1 MRSSPR
7 IANRPPPAP
16 ANSSR
21 VLHPEHAAALAARSK
36 LPSRSSSGGGRV
48 ASDTHSNTQGS
59 AGPTAS
65 FQAVAPALEL
75 FSPAGKDP
83 TTRCAVRGSVKK
95 VYVRSVKGFAFSLD
109 GDSGAP
115 LGSGVAKTGG
125 GAGGVA
131 RLQLPRDAAKG
142 LGLVQRFLAL
152 QLELPPSCGE
162 GSALSVELA
171 VTDSKKVSLHLPN
184 EMYRCIGHDLWLMM
198 VVVVLVKQLWRIC
211 NKYYLQ
217 IVVESPSYLHL
228 YTSNFLSLCIM

>member
-1 MRSSPR
+1 MRASPR
-7 IANRPPPAP
+7 AAKRPAP
-16 ANSSR
+16 APVNSSR

-36 LPSRSSSGGGRV
+36 LSSRNSSVAGRT
-48 ASDTHSNTQGS
+48 ASNTSGNGQRS

-83 TTRCAVRGSVKK
+83 TTRCAVRGNVKK
-95 VYVRSVKGFAFSLD
+95 VYVRSVKGFAFALD

-142 LGLVQRFLAL
+142 LGLVHRFLAL
-152 QLELPPSCGE
+152 QLELPPDCGE

-171 VTDSKKVSLHLPN
+171 VTDSKKVSLN
-184 EMYRCIGHDLWLMM
+184 
-198 VVVVLVKQLWRIC
+198 
-211 NKYYLQ
+211 
-217 IVVESPSYLHL
+217 
-228 YTSNFLSLCIM
+228 